1 MLLDHNVMISELA
14 RLMNCIELDDAV
26 LKLCIKLLDE
36 GKVDPQ
42 QLANQII
49 AIRKETNSIL
59 T

>member
-1 MLLDHNVMISELA
+1 MISELA